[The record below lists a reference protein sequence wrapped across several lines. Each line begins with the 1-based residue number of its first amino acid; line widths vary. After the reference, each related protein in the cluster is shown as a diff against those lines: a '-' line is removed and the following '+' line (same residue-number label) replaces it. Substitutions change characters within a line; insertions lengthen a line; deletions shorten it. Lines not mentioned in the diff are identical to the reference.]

1 MRLGIGVPF
10 QMAAIETTL
19 QGGRLLQPTG
29 RSKALRRKL
38 DWNSN
43 GMYTAWL
50 QGSSRTRVIK
60 ILQGERRVD

>member
-1 MRLGIGVPF
+1 MRLGIGVAF

-29 RSKALRRKL
+29 RLRALRRKL
-38 DWNSN
+38 GWNSN

-50 QGSSRTRVIK
+50 QGSS
-60 ILQGERRVD
+60 